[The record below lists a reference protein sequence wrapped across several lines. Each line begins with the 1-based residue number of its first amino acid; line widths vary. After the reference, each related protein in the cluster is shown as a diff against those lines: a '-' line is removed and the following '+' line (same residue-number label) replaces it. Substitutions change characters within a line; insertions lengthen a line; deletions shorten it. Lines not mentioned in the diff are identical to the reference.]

1 MKNVKIHPSALVE
14 SDSIGE
20 NTSIWAFT
28 HVLQGAIIGRNCNIC
43 DHSYIENGVVI
54 GDNVT
59 VKCGNI
65 IYEGVHIKDDAF
77 IGPMVKFTNDMFPRS
92 SRGRHPIQRHQDKSW
107 LEKTYVEKGASIGA
121 GAIILPGVTIGE
133 YAMIAAGALV
143 TKDVDSF
150 ALVLGSPARFKAWVC
165 KCGLPLSFENDKAQ
179 CQSCNTAFKKIN
191 DSQIIE
197 IDGE

>member
-77 IGPMVKFTNDMFPRS
+77 IGPMVKFTTIKPCTRNFKR
-92 SRGRHPIQRHQDKSW
+92 
-107 LEKTYVEKGASIGA
+107 TTA
-121 GAIILPGVTIGE
+121 GPNPAFRTAI
-133 YAMIAAGALV
+133 A
-143 TKDVDSF
+143 K
-150 ALVLGSPARFKAWVC
+150 
-165 KCGLPLSFENDKAQ
+165 
-179 CQSCNTAFKKIN
+179 
-191 DSQIIE
+191 
-197 IDGE
+197 